1 MKKLCLKKGWP
12 KGVKIF
18 LKQDLEHNLE
28 QKAKRNEKFA
38 GNGCLKGSKNI
49 ILLGYKEKS

>member
-1 MKKLCLKKGWP
+1 VFKKGQP
-12 KGVKIF
+12 KGGKIF
-18 LKQDLEHNLE
+18 IKQEVEHDLE